1 VQGKARKVTK
11 KLALLLKTNGGQM
24 YALSITNVNQFELL
38 KTFMPFKDHLD
49 LRNRWINL
57 SDLIDWKGFEKT
69 YSQTFSHTGRPGI
82 AARKLIGALI
92 LKHILCMSDEEITR
106 QITENPYLQYFIG
119 LDDFRS
125 RPPFHHTSL
134 SNARKRLGE
143 KEFDEFENYL
153 IESLIRDKLIKPKGF
168 HVDATV
174 FESNVTYP
182 TDSGILNKAREFCV
196 DQIRL
201 LSKIAG
207 QKIRTSCRK
216 AKKEC
221 RSFQKKRRKTKK
233 EIRRMTK
240 SLLQYLR
247 RNIAQL
253 TELIRELEAKGHLVS
268 GKLLERLET
277 VKKIYAQQKYM
288 YDNMTHSVEGRI
300 VSLSKPYVRPIV
312 RGKSGKD
319 VEFGLKGNLSYVD
332 GYLFLDHHDYEN
344 FHEGTKLP
352 SNVEKFKVRFGKHPF
367 WASGDQIYGTRENRR
382 YLKQLKEEDSVEIR
396 TSMKPLGRPKTG
408 GSTDSGRRWRRQKQR
423 ERNRIEGA
431 LGVTKEHYLLKKV
444 CAKRPDTELSWIK
457 MGLLSH
463 NLVTATRR
471 I

>member
-1 VQGKARKVTK
+1 
-11 KLALLLKTNGGQM
+11 M
-24 YALSITNVNQFELL
+24 YALSITNIDQFELL
-38 KTFMPFKDHLD
+38 KKFMPFKDHLD
-49 LRNRWINL
+49 LRNRWIVL
-57 SDLIDWKGFEKT
+57 ADLIDWKGFEKT

-82 AARKLIGALI
+82 IARMLIGALI
-92 LKHILCMSDEEITR
+92 LKHILCMSDQEITR

-143 KEFDEFENYL
+143 KEFDEFESYL
-153 IESLIRDKLIKPKGF
+153 IEALTREKLIKPKGF

-182 TDSGILNKAREFCV
+182 TDSGLLNKAREFCV
-196 DQIRL
+196 DQIRP

-233 EIRRMTK
+233 EIRRMNK

-247 RNIAQL
+247 RNIKQA
-253 TELIRELEAKGHLVS
+253 TELICELEAKGHLVS

-277 VKKIYAQQKYM
+277 VKQIYAQQKQM
-288 YDNMTHSVEGRI
+288 YDNKIHRIENRI

-344 FHEGTKLP
+344 FHEGTKFEK
-352 SNVEKFKVRFGKHPF
+352 SVEKFRSRFGKYAF
-367 WASGDQIYGTRENRR
+367 WASGDQIYGTRENRK
-382 YLKQLKEEDSVEIR
+382 YLKRLKEEENVEIR
-396 TSMKPLGRPKTG
+396 TSMKPLGRPKSR
-408 GSTDSGRRWRRQKQR
+408 GSTDSSKRWRRKKQK

-431 LGVTKEHYLLKKV
+431 FGVTKEHYLLKTV
-444 CAKRPDTELSWIK
+444 RARRPDTELSWIK

-463 NLVTATRR
+463 NLVTAAKR

>member
-1 VQGKARKVTK
+1 
-11 KLALLLKTNGGQM
+11 M
-24 YALSITNVNQFELL
+24 YALSITNIDQFELL
-38 KTFMPFKDHLD
+38 KKFMPFKDHLD
-49 LRNRWINL
+49 LENRWIVL
-57 SDLIDWKGFEKT
+57 ADRIDWTGFEKT

-82 AARKLIGALI
+82 ESRKLIGALL

-119 LDDFRS
+119 LEDFRS
-125 RPPFHHTSL
+125 RPPFHPTSL

-143 KEFDEFENYL
+143 KEFDDFEKYL
-153 IESLIRDKLIKPKGF
+153 IDSLIREKLIKPKGF

-182 TDSGILNKAREFCV
+182 TDSGILNKARGFCV
-196 DQIRL
+196 EQIRS

-207 QKIRTSCRK
+207 RKIRTSCRK
-216 AKKEC
+216 AQKEY

-233 EIRRMTK
+233 EIRRMNK

-247 RNIAQL
+247 RNIRQL
-253 TELIRELEAKGHLVS
+253 TEIITESESKGHFVS

-277 VKKIYAQQKYM
+277 VKQIYAQQKYM
-288 YDNMTHSVEGRI
+288 YDNKTHRVEGRI
-300 VSLSKPYVRPIV
+300 VSLAKPYVRPIV
-312 RGKSGKD
+312 RGKTGKD

-332 GYLFLDHHDYEN
+332 GYLFLDHHDFEN
-344 FHEGTKLP
+344 FHEGSRLP
-352 SNVEKFKVRFGKHPF
+352 ESVEKFRTRFAKHAR

-382 YLKQLKEEDSVEIR
+382 YLKRLKEEESVEIR
-396 TSMKPLGRPKTG
+396 TSMKPLGRPKIR
-408 GSTDSGRRWRRQKQR
+408 GSTDSSKRWRRKKQK

-431 LGVTKEHYLLKKV
+431 FGVTKEHYLLKKV
-444 CAKRPDTELSWIK
+444 RAKRPETELSWIK